1 MRILLSHGLASSQ
14 VVFLQYYCFLLVAKS
29 GDSLKKQTEKTDRV
43 NSFLKKKKSIS
54 DMLEL
59 KAKYI
64 KVKYIEIYQCNF
76 IKKEY
81 KYIYIYTRQSSTTPH
96 KTFLFLLIGFKNY
109 ISYPKTSTNQ
119 VQQP

>member
-54 DMLEL
+54 DTLEL

-81 KYIYIYTRQSSTTPH
+81 IYIY
-96 KTFLFLLIGFKNY
+96 
-109 ISYPKTSTNQ
+109 
-119 VQQP
+119 

>member
-1 MRILLSHGLASSQ
+1 
-14 VVFLQYYCFLLVAKS
+14 
-29 GDSLKKQTEKTDRV
+29 
-43 NSFLKKKKSIS
+43 
-54 DMLEL
+54 MLEL

-81 KYIYIYTRQSSTTPH
+81 IYIYTRQSSTTLH

>member
-29 GDSLKKQTEKTDRV
+29 GNSLKKQTEKTDTV
-43 NSFLKKKKSIS
+43 NSFLKKKSIS

-76 IKKEY
+76 IKK